1 MRTRIALLVLFAFV
15 ISAGAGFGAS
25 VYHRQYY
32 MSPTDRVTID
42 SLDLWCVV
50 GPPDASLGVLET
62 MACGNNSS
70 GTGPYIRVNASRI
83 TIAASNGRTLFT
95 VRRSR

>member
-15 ISAGAGFGAS
+15 VSAGAGFGAS

-32 MSPTDRVTID
+32 IGPTDRVTID

-50 GPPDASLGVLET
+50 GPPNASLNLQET
-62 MACGNNSS
+62 MVCGNSS
-70 GTGPYIRVNASRI
+70 SATGPYIRVNASRI
-83 TIAASNGRTLFT
+83 TIGGEDGRTVFT
-95 VRRSR
+95 VRRSH